1 MFIKNLGKIIAMLSM
16 IIGIQLVGITI
27 FVGIAQFKSPEVSAV
42 IGNVFIY
49 VTMWGVI
56 FVSVK
61 REMNTQII

>member
-1 MFIKNLGKIIAMLSM
+1 MLSM